1 MIELWRNPLSR
12 KKKMFTEAFSTIDH
26 SLLIENLSGY
36 SSSVDLTK
44 MYLSYLQNRKQRTV
58 IENRYSSWK
67 KVIACAPQSSIFGP
81 FLFNIFVCDLFL
93 FLKYCNLGRFDNKF
107 TCNWRLLWSYY
118 WEAFYQP
125 NFFSVLISWKWN
137 DSKSKINNPCRIGIL
152 QHVLY
157 LAPVLLIR
165 NVNRA

>member
-1 MIELWRNPLSR
+1 
-12 KKKMFTEAFSTIDH
+12 MFTEAFSTIDH

-36 SSSVDLTK
+36 SSSVDLIK

-93 FLKYCNLGRFDNKF
+93 FLKYCNLGRFDNNLHVIGDCFEVITGKLS
-107 TCNWRLLWSYY
+107 TN
-118 WEAFYQP
+118 
-125 NFFSVLISWKWN
+125 LIS
-137 DSKSKINNPCRIGIL
+137 S
-152 QHVLY
+152 QF
-157 LAPVLLIR
+157 
-165 NVNRA
+165 